1 MVLHLSFLMYFS
13 NLATECNSAE
23 CLRVSGVCQ
32 LNCVMLPCLE
42 LLGDNPERLFLGK
55 LRQGS
60 IPCLSYVPLVA

>member
-1 MVLHLSFLMYFS
+1 MKQVKKLD
-13 NLATECNSAE
+13 EK
-23 CLRVSGVCQ
+23 GVCQ

>member
-1 MVLHLSFLMYFS
+1 MA
-13 NLATECNSAE
+13 NQATTTYKVTGS
-23 CLRVSGVCQ
+23 RRVCQ

>member
-1 MVLHLSFLMYFS
+1 MRRYDINRVWTDYSFLWIG
-13 NLATECNSAE
+13 N
-23 CLRVSGVCQ
+23 RVCQ
-32 LNCVMLPCLE
+32 LNCVMLPCQE

>member
-1 MVLHLSFLMYFS
+1 MKDLGEGTALHMGGGSLDWEKMF
-13 NLATECNSAE
+13 NTG
-23 CLRVSGVCQ
+23 RVCQ

>member
-1 MVLHLSFLMYFS
+1 MQTIEDMFW
-13 NLATECNSAE
+13 
-23 CLRVSGVCQ
+23 VCQ